1 MRWTLVSIL
10 ATVGA
15 LVAAAPASAGT
26 LTVQNACFLSFNS
39 SWQDMNLD
47 WAGTG
52 TPNPAA
58 PGSGVTLTGATVHSR
73 LPQWVGEYGAN
84 LEILK
89 PGLNEIP
96 TKVWVA
102 LAGDNTSQAVQVLQ
116 LQTIARTT
124 VTPNADGTNTV
135 TPIEVTIPL
144 PDTAWTAGTIGAAG
158 FRQAGAGA
166 LPPIPAGPG
175 GAMVTP
181 KGSVFIQ
188 PTLAGGASMPFD
200 CQPGTRGD
208 GFTPVLSTAGLF
220 ESVLV
225 QAGATQVPA
234 PKPVPAVSVRTTA
247 LKAKGRSVK
256 VALSCTAADCNG
268 ALTLKAGSKLAGR
281 EEVLLHEIRR
291 EADRDADADQIRAE
305 GAQAASGR
313 RRSRCASPPP
323 AARPSR
329 RGSRCDEDAPDGPRR
344 RAARCRRP
352 RTPLPSA

>member
-1 MRWTLVSIL
+1 MRWTLVSTL

-15 LVAAAPASAGT
+15 LAAAAPASAGT

-124 VTPNADGTNTV
+124 VTPNPDGTNTV

-158 FRQAGAGA
+158 YRQAGAGA

-175 GAMVTP
+175 GALVTP
-181 KGSVFIQ
+181 RGSVFIQ

-208 GFTPVLSTAGLF
+208 GFTPVLSTAGQF

-234 PKPVPAVSVRTTA
+234 PKRVPSVSVRTTA

-268 ALTLKAGSKLAGR
+268 ALTLKAGSTLLA
-281 EEVLLHEIRR
+281 
-291 EADRDADADQIRAE
+291 AKQSYSMKS
-305 GAQAASGR
+305 GARQTVTLTLTRTAQKALKQK
-313 RRSRCASPPP
+313 RSRKVTLRITATGGKTITK
-323 AARPSR
+323 RFTLR
-329 RGSRCDEDAPDGPRR
+329 
-344 RAARCRRP
+344 
-352 RTPLPSA
+352 